1 MLLLPTN
8 LVLREWCFGK
18 EVTLANQT
26 VSAMPYFRL
35 INILFTEHC
44 LSSSFSLVL
53 DSELLRGKKVSLL
66 FFPLPVFDREEN
78 PLYPGEEK
86 SVSKLSQS

>member
-8 LVLREWCFGK
+8 LVLQEWCFEK

-35 INILFTEHC
+35 ISYS
-44 LSSSFSLVL
+44 LSTAY
-53 DSELLRGKKVSLL
+53 
-66 FFPLPVFDREEN
+66 PLHSP
-78 PLYPGEEK
+78 
-86 SVSKLSQS
+86 